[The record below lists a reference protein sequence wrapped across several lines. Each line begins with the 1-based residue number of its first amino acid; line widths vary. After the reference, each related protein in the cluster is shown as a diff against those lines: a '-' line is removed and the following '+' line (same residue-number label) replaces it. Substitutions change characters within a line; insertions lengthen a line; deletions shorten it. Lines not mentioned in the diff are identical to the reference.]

1 MPHAGCVAE
10 NVRGET
16 MTITFDHPGG
26 PGVVFV
32 LALAYRWLCGYT
44 MKDGELQPDY
54 CQSAFVSITETAET
68 TLVIDFYTH
77 NDAAALIQVCA
88 RSAEGR
94 LDEECPL

>member
-1 MPHAGCVAE
+1 
-10 NVRGET
+10 

-54 CQSAFVSITETAET
+54 CTSAFVTITETTET
-68 TLVIDFYTH
+68 TLVIDFSVNRDET
-77 NDAAALIQVCA
+77 ALIQVCA

-94 LDEECPL
+94 YDEECPLRRPQ